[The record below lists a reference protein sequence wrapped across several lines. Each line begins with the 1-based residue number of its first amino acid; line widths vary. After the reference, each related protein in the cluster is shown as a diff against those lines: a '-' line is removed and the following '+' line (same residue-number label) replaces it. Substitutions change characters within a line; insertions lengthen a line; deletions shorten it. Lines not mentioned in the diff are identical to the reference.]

1 MSMKL
6 GSQALS
12 LSGGLGEHWFGSL
25 STLSYSRAKAI
36 ALGLYC
42 HVCLPQL
49 SLWFFSFEKARLSL
63 GLVCLVPFLPPHIM
77 SLTPSLNLNVTI
89 SPLAATRSCLTPVCL
104 S

>member
-6 GSQALS
+6 CSQALS
-12 LSGGLGEHWFGSL
+12 LSGGLGEHWFGNL
-25 STLSYSRAKAI
+25 STLSYSLAKAI

-42 HVCLPQL
+42 HVCLPKL

-63 GLVCLVPFLPPHIM
+63 GLVCLVPFLPPHITT
-77 SLTPSLNLNVTI
+77 SAPSLNLNVTI
-89 SPLAATRSCLTPVCL
+89 SPLVTTHSCLTPVYL